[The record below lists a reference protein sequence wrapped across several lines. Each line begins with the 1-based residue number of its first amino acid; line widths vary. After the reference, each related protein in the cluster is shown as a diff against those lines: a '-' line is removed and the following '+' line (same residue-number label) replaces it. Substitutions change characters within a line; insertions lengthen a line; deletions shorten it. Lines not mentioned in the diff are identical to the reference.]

1 MKESTSTFHKIYIS
15 PISKFFLSY
24 IYMMRLLL
32 FKLLDS
38 LYYKHR
44 LNLSLLVDII
54 FLFSL
59 IATFIECYSKL
70 SFLKKNSVCIFSL
83 FIFISFKGV
92 SFFPYYPAFTTSHHN
107 LGTFFLGFSW
117 HSFRSGSF
125 SFSVRFLMLIYS

>member
-1 MKESTSTFHKIYIS
+1 
-15 PISKFFLSY
+15 
-24 IYMMRLLL
+24 MMRLLL

-92 SFFPYYPAFTTSHHN
+92 PFFPYYPALTTSSQFGDLFSRIFMTLFSIGLLFLFCKVSYADIQLNYHIN
-107 LGTFFLGFSW
+107 ICAILYKLGVIFF
-117 HSFRSGSF
+117 
-125 SFSVRFLMLIYS
+125 